1 MADYVYLTGNATDT
15 GRERAENQ
23 DYFGAYEDTP
33 YGDLWVV
40 CDGMGGA
47 AGGRIASVIAVEAVR
62 EAMTTPGQ
70 KDEVS
75 ALLAGV
81 SSANEKVFR
90 RAQAEATLDGMG
102 TTLVA
107 LLLHRGKAFVAHVG
121 DSRAYHIR
129 NGRLQQVTRDH
140 TMVQEML
147 DDGVLT
153 EEQASTHPDGHI
165 ITRSVGIAS
174 QVKVDVDLSDFEVAP
189 EDRWI
194 LCTDGLTGMVSDEVI
209 RSIAGDLS
217 PSRACRTM
225 VTLANEAGG
234 SDNITVQVVEVL
246 PAPVS
251 RLGRLIPRG
260 LLPSRRVRRWR
271 KARLIAT
278 GLFVLGVG
286 AVVAWLTLYE
296 QVTPGVAAIQDVV
309 VGEEEATA
317 AEAQP
322 DAVDA
327 AAAMATP
334 DVPVASDAN
343 VEPEVVGAS
352 NVTEPGVEDE
362 SPNRDTSEQTDSNG
376 LESSDE

>member
-1 MADYVYLTGNATDT
+1 MTDYVYLTGNATDT

-47 AGGRIASVIAVEAVR
+47 AGGRIASVLAVEAVR
-62 EAMTTPGQ
+62 EAMMSPGQ

-75 ALLAGV
+75 ALLASV
-81 SSANEKVFR
+81 ASANEKVFE
-90 RAQAEATLDGMG
+90 RARADPKLEGMG

-107 LLLHRGKAFVAHVG
+107 LVLRRGKAFVAHVG

-129 NGRLQQVTRDH
+129 DGNLQQVTRDH

-153 EEQASTHPDGHI
+153 IEQARTHPDGHI

-174 QVKVDVDLSDFEVAP
+174 QVKVDIDLSGFAVAP

-194 LCTDGLTGMVSDEVI
+194 LCTDGLTGLVSDEVI

-234 SDNITVQVVEVL
+234 PDNITVQVVEVL

-251 RLGRLIPRG
+251 RLGRLIPRF
-260 LLPSRRVRRWR
+260 LLPSRRVRWR
-271 KARLIAT
+271 KACLLAFSLFILGIAAAVSWLALHEQDT
-278 GLFVLGVG
+278 LGVEILPD
-286 AVVAWLTLYE
+286 A
-296 QVTPGVAAIQDVV
+296 V
-309 VGEEEATA
+309 VGEDELTAPEE
-317 AEAQP
+317 P
-322 DAVDA
+322 SDDAD
-327 AAAMATP
+327 T
-334 DVPVASDAN
+334 ST
-343 VEPEVVGAS
+343 PEVKLDD
-352 NVTEPGVEDE
+352 PGVSDEDTAPEELDDSNATDIGDE
-362 SPNRDTSEQTDSNG
+362 SATEDTSQQADSTE
-376 LESSDE
+376 LESRDE

>member
-1 MADYVYLTGNATDT
+1 MVDYVYLTGNATDT

-153 EEQASTHPDGHI
+153 EEQARTHPDGHI

-260 LLPSRRVRRWR
+260 LLPSRRIRWR
-271 KARLIAT
+271 KACLMVT
-278 GLFVLGVG
+278 GLFILGIV
-286 AVVAWLTLYE
+286 AVVSWLALYE
-296 QVTPGVAAIQDVV
+296 QDTPGVAPTQDVV
-309 VGEEEATA
+309 IGEDEATELEAPSGDAGTVADNTKPADPSASA
-317 AEAQP
+317 ADIEQE
-322 DAVDA
+322 DVDA
-327 AAAMATP
+327 SSP
-334 DVPVASDAN
+334 N
-343 VEPEVVGAS
+343 ELG
-352 NVTEPGVEDE
+352 DE
-362 SPNRDTSEQTDSNG
+362 SAIEDTSQQADSYG
-376 LESSDE
+376 QESRDE

>member
-1 MADYVYLTGNATDT
+1 MTDYVYLTGNATDT

-47 AGGRIASVIAVEAVR
+47 AGGRIASVLAVEAVR
-62 EAMTTPGQ
+62 EAMMSPGQ

-75 ALLAGV
+75 ALLASV
-81 SSANEKVFR
+81 ASANEKVFR
-90 RAQAEATLDGMG
+90 RAQADPKLEGMG

-107 LLLHRGKAFVAHVG
+107 LLLRRGKAFVAHVG

-129 NGRLQQVTRDH
+129 NGHLQQVTRDH

-153 EEQASTHPDGHI
+153 IEQARTHPDGHI

-174 QVKVDVDLSDFEVAP
+174 QVKVDVDLSDFAVAP

-234 SDNITVQVVEVL
+234 PDNITVQVVEVL
-246 PAPVS
+246 PEPVS
-251 RLGRLIPRG
+251 RLARLIPRF
-260 LLPSRRVRRWR
+260 LQPSRRVRWR
-271 KARLIAT
+271 KACLLAT
-278 GLFVLGVG
+278 GLFILGIAAAVSWLALYEQDTPAVEEIPG
-286 AVVAWLTLYE
+286 AVVGEDELTAPE
-296 QVTPGVAAIQDVV
+296 APSGGVDTTGA
-309 VGEEEATA
+309 
-317 AEAQP
+317 
-322 DAVDA
+322 
-327 AAAMATP
+327 
-334 DVPVASDAN
+334 
-343 VEPEVVGAS
+343 EPELDNSSSSDRDTALEDVGAS
-352 NVTEPGVEDE
+352 NATELGDE
-362 SPNRDTSEQTDSNG
+362 SATEDTSQQVDSNE
-376 LESSDE
+376 LESR

>member
-1 MADYVYLTGNATDT
+1 MAGYVYLTGNATDP

-33 YGDLWVV
+33 YGDLWIV

-62 EAMTTPGQ
+62 EVMMTPGQ

-75 ALLAGV
+75 ALLAAV
-81 SSANEKVFR
+81 ASANEKVFR
-90 RAQAEATLDGMG
+90 RAQADPTLEGMG

-121 DSRAYHIR
+121 DSRAYLIR
-129 NGRLQQVTRDH
+129 DGSLQQVTRDH

-153 EEQASTHPDGHI
+153 REQARTHPDGHI
-165 ITRSVGIAS
+165 ITRSVGIAPL
-174 QVKVDVDLSDFEVAP
+174 VKVDVDLSDSEVAP

-234 SDNITVQVVEVL
+234 PDNITVQVVEVL
-246 PAPVS
+246 PKPVS
-251 RLGRLIPRG
+251 RLGRLIPRA
-260 LLPSRRVRRWR
+260 LLPSRRVRWR
-271 KARLIAT
+271 KACLIAT
-278 GLFVLGVG
+278 GLFILGIA
-286 AVVAWLTLYE
+286 AVMSWLMLYE
-296 QVTPGVAAIQDVV
+296 QDKPGVKTTEDAVIGEVDV
-309 VGEEEATA
+309 TA
-317 AEAQP
+317 SSAMPGDVNTSVAEAKVGDP
-322 DAVDA
+322 GESDADMASADGGASHVDE
-327 AAAMATP
+327 P
-334 DVPVASDAN
+334 DVGDEDAN
-343 VEPEVVGAS
+343 TDNSQQA
-352 NVTEPGVEDE
+352 
-362 SPNRDTSEQTDSNG
+362 DSNG
-376 LESSDE
+376 LESRDE